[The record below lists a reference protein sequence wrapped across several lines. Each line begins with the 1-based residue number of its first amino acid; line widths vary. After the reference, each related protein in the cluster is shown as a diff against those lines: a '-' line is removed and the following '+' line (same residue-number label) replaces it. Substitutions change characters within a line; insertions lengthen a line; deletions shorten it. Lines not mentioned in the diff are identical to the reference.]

1 MKQILARI
9 DIKME
14 KLRTYK
20 RQLKILNILLE
31 AVMIFAAYWIATFL
45 RFIIPAGNL
54 FGIFDSIKFMILAFI
69 FTGAFILVTYAMGG
83 YFSFRVATFGEIKKV
98 ALSAII
104 GLCIDCTIIYLF
116 KMEQF
121 SRLLLLYFTVLS
133 FAFIYIKRIIL
144 SRIASKYAQKYKL
157 STSVIMFGCNR
168 GALTAY
174 RTVFEQN
181 VHGMKLIGYIGESEN
196 NQIPGYLGKYDSEYV
211 IPVGE
216 DEKPDM
222 LVIADESFTREQI
235 KRVVVFATNHGMRV
249 CVIPEFSEFMPSK
262 NAISSIGGNYFC
274 EMSAFDTCNIMGVN
288 ISVTNMEKTVNK
300 IKDNLQDW
308 RGKYICVSN
317 VHTTVT
323 ASEDDGYKD
332 IQNKAVIALPDGGPL
347 SKFSRE
353 KGYEGAAR
361 VTGPDLMKRVLNES
375 GANGWRHYFY
385 GSTQE
390 TLDKLEKVVEERY
403 PGAYICGMYSPPFRP
418 LSIDEDKEI
427 CNTINDARPDFI
439 WVGLGAPKQEVW
451 MAAHEGKVNGLM
463 IGVGAAFDYEAGNI
477 KRAPKWMQDRNLE
490 WFYRLMQD
498 PKRLFSRYLKTN
510 TKYLMWKYQHGGK
523 D

>member
-1 MKQILARI
+1 M
-9 DIKME
+9 D
-14 KLRTYK
+14 KLRAHK
-20 RQLKILNILLE
+20 SLLKKLNIVLE
-31 AVMIFAAYWIATFL
+31 AIIIFIAYWIATFF
-45 RFIIPAGNL
+45 RFAIPAGKV
-54 FGIFDSIKFMILAFI
+54 FSIFDSIKFMILAFL
-69 FTGAFILVTYAMGG
+69 FTASFIVVTYAMGG
-83 YFSFRVATFGEIKKV
+83 YFSFRVALGGEIKKV
-98 ALSAII
+98 VLSTII

-121 SRLLLLYFTVLS
+121 SRLLLLYFSVLS
-133 FAFIYIKRIIL
+133 FIFIYVKRIIL
-144 SRIASKYAQKYKL
+144 SNLAGRYAQKYKI
-157 STSVIMFGCNR
+157 STSVIMFGCTQ
-168 GALTAY
+168 GAVTAY
-174 RTVFEQN
+174 RTVFEHN
-181 VHGMKLIGYIGESEN
+181 VHGMKLLGYIGASEN
-196 NQIPGYLGKYDSEYV
+196 NLIPGYLGTFDPEYV
-211 IPVGE
+211 IPVSE
-216 DEKPDM
+216 EEKPDM

-262 NAISSIGGNYFC
+262 NAIASIGGNYFC

-300 IKDNLQDW
+300 IKDNLDEW
-308 RGKYICVSN
+308 RGKYVCVSN

-323 ASEDDGYKD
+323 ASEDNEYKD

-353 KGYEGAAR
+353 QGYEGAAR
-361 VTGPDLMKRVLNES
+361 VTGPDLMKRILSES
-375 GANGWRHYFY
+375 AENGWRHYFY

-390 TLDKLEKVVEERY
+390 TLDKLESVISERY

-418 LSIDEDKEI
+418 LSIEEDKEI
-427 CNTINDARPDFI
+427 IERINKANPDFI

-463 IGVGAAFDYEAGNI
+463 IGVGAAFDYESGNI

-498 PKRLFSRYLKTN
+498 PRRLFSRYLKTN